1 MVGPVIGFAG
11 AICAFGLVW
20 HIWWMAISGLV
31 VIWAAV
37 IGRSFV
43 RDTRRT
49 IPAPEVKATDRRWL
63 MAAAATSAVP
73 RQLEETTDNHGLA
86 ELIA

>member
-20 HIWWMAISGLV
+20 HIWWMAIFGFGGRC
-31 VIWAAV
+31 AGRAV

-49 IPAPEVKATDRRWL
+49 IPAAEVKAADRRWL
-63 MAAAATSAVP
+63 MAAAASRLSRVNS
-73 RQLEETTDNHGLA
+73 RRRR
-86 ELIA
+86 LIVVSRN

>member
-1 MVGPVIGFAG
+1 MVGPVIGFSG

-20 HIWWMAISGLV
+20 HIWWMAILGLV
-31 VIWAAV
+31 AIWAAV
-37 IGRSFV
+37 IARSFV

-49 IPAPEVKATDRRWL
+49 IPAAEVRATDRRWL
-63 MAAAATSAVP
+63 TAAAAHRPSRVNS
-73 RQLEETTDNHGLA
+73 RRRRLIDGLA